1 MRDRRIPSNP
11 ARGVSLPRANHRRR
25 KYLTAEKVAQL
36 ADEAATPPPLERL
49 GRGGHHAQY

>member
-1 MRDRRIPSNP
+1 VRDRRIPSNP